1 MPGMGDIGSADGFIR
16 SIHIVS
22 TSTTMDMDI
31 DEARRE
37 EITGAIDD
45 FFFKVFRRKLFD
57 AGNPFVFKTDNGVL
71 DDPRREDHISFI
83 RRLPIIEPLDES
95 A

>member
-45 FFFKVFRRKLFD
+45 FFFKVFRRKFFD
-57 AGNPFVFKTDNGVL
+57 ARYPFVFETDNGVL
-71 DDPRREDHISFI
+71 DDPRREDDISFDKKI
-83 RRLPIIEPLDES
+83 AHNRTVG
-95 A
+95 